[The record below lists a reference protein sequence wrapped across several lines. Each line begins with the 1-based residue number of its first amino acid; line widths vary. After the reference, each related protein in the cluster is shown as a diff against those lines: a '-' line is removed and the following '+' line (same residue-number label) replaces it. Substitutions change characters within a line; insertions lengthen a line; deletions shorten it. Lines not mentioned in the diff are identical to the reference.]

1 MRDGTRSALL
11 AEGQLDEGI
20 VERAISAAEEAPL
33 DGRVAAGLEAVVAIA
48 ETDPAAARS
57 ALSHL
62 RSDHAML
69 ARLESCLDG
78 RAERATF
85 GLGAAL
91 QLALS
96 ELASPAPDL
105 RRLAPEMERW
115 LKGGW

>member
-1 MRDGTRSALL
+1 MTEGTRSALL
-11 AEGQLDEGI
+11 VEGQLDEEI
-20 VERAISAAEEAPL
+20 VERAISAALEAPL
-33 DGRVAAGLEAVVAIA
+33 DDRVIAGLEAVVDIA
-48 ETDPAAARS
+48 ETDPATTRS

-62 RSDHAML
+62 RGDHAML

-78 RAERATF
+78 SEERATF

-96 ELASPAPDL
+96 ELASPEPDL
-105 RRLAPEMERW
+105 RGRIPEMARW